1 MTTGAPASE
10 QTKAKYS
17 AADPASRTGAGLA
30 SDWRTWLIGAL
41 IVLTVAYFW
50 HAHQQAVET
59 AAASKKARPM
69 IPVSAVQAQRGNLD
83 LYLTAIGAVTPFN
96 TTTIKSRVD
105 GAIQNIFYTEGQ
117 TVKEGDLLIQIDPRP
132 YQVQL
137 TQAQGQFAKD
147 QAAYEVARVT
157 LERDQMLFSQGVI
170 ARQDLDNQQS
180 TMDQAK
186 GAVEADRGAI
196 DSAKLNITYS
206 RITSPIS
213 GRIGLR
219 LVDLGNIVH
228 ATDTTG
234 LAVITQLQPI
244 AVIFSIP
251 EDDIP
256 RVVKR
261 TQSGQPLTVQAWDR
275 EFKKQLSTGS
285 LMTFD
290 NQIDQTTGT
299 VKLKAQF
306 ENPDYALFPSQFV
319 NARLLINTIPNTV
332 LVPTA
337 AVQKSPQG
345 SFVYIVKPDD
355 TVMQRGIVVGATQ
368 GDLSAIKSGVNEGD
382 TVVTD
387 GVDKLQPGAK
397 VNVHLATFALNEH
410 PTAQ

>member
-1 MTTGAPASE
+1 M
-10 QTKAKYS
+10 
-17 AADPASRTGAGLA
+17 
-30 SDWRTWLIGAL
+30 
-41 IVLTVAYFW
+41 IVLVIAYFW
-50 HAHQQAVET
+50 RAHRQAVE
-59 AAASKKARPM
+59 AAAAQKNARPM
-69 IPVSAVQAQRGNLD
+69 IPVSAVQAQLGDLD
-83 LYLTAIGAVTPFN
+83 LYLTAIGSVTPFN
-96 TTTIKSRVD
+96 TTTVKSRVD
-105 GAIQNIFYTEGQ
+105 GAIQNIFYTEGE
-117 TVKEGDLLIQIDPRP
+117 TVKAGDLLIQIDPRP

-137 TQAQGQFAKD
+137 TQAQGQMAKD
-147 QAAYEVARVT
+147 QAAYEVAKIT
-157 LERDQMLFSQGVI
+157 FERDQLLYSQGVI

-186 GAVEADRGAI
+186 GAVESDRGAI
-196 DSAKLNITYS
+196 DNAKLNITYS
-206 RITSPIS
+206 RISAPIS

-219 LVDLGNIVH
+219 LLDLGNIVH

-244 AVIFSIP
+244 AVIFALP

-275 EFKKQLSTGS
+275 DFTKQLSSGT

-306 ENPDYALFPSQFV
+306 DNPDYALFPSQFV
-319 NARLLINTIPNTV
+319 NARLLINTIKSTV
-332 LVPTA
+332 LIPTA

-345 SFVYIVKPDD
+345 NFVYVVKPDD
-355 TVMQRGIVVGATQ
+355 SVMQRGVTVGATQ
-368 GDLSAIKSGVNEGD
+368 GDISSIKNGVNQGD

-387 GVDKLQPGAK
+387 GVDKLQPGTK
-397 VNVHLATFALNEH
+397 VSVHLATFALIDH